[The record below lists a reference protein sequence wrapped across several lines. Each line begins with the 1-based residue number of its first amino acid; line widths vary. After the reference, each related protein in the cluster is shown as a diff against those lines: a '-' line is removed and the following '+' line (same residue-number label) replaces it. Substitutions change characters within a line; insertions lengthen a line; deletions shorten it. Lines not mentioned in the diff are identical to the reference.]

1 MTKVRCPVFSHICC
15 LATLC
20 NVMRTDPY
28 FSNISEAAS
37 FVAGQGGSVVSVA
50 EDAVAEEI
58 KLQQQ
63 PVPDSVDNEATTEQ
77 AKPTFRKP
85 TDSGK
90 TAKGPSRKTSGDI
103 RPKEK
108 HVDHRPSKISKKSLL
123 SFDVE

>member
-1 MTKVRCPVFSHICC
+1 
-15 LATLC
+15 
-20 NVMRTDPY
+20 MRTDPY

-37 FVAGQGGSVVSVA
+37 FVADQGGSVVSVA

-58 KLQQQ
+58 KLQQH
-63 PVPDSVDNEATTEQ
+63 PVPDSVDNEPITEQ

-90 TAKGPSRKTSGDI
+90 TAKGPSMKTSGHI

-108 HVDHRPSKISKKSLL
+108 HADHRPSKISKKSLL